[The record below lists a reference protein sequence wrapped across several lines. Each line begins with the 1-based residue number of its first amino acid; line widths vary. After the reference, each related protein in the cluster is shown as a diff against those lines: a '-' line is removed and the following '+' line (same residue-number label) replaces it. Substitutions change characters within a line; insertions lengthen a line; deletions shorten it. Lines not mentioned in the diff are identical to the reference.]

1 MFRINRLEN
10 GEVVFTISGRLDAE
24 HIAELET
31 LIVAET
37 KGRRIILDL
46 KEMTLTG
53 QDGIDFLTRC
63 EAAGIALV
71 NCDPYVREWITREG
85 SGKYRNKERGSL
97 WIANRARSWIRQQC
111 TSGLCSWLEVT
122 AFGCEI

>member
-1 MFRINRLEN
+1 MNRMFRIHRLEN
-10 GEVVFTISGRLDAE
+10 GEVLLTISGRLDAE
-24 HIAELET
+24 HIGELET
-31 LIVAET
+31 LIAAET

-63 EAAGIALV
+63 EATGIALV

-85 SGKYRNKERGSL
+85 SGK
-97 WIANRARSWIRQQC
+97 
-111 TSGLCSWLEVT
+111 
-122 AFGCEI
+122 

>member
-1 MFRINRLEN
+1 MALDLHSVGSLPLEEQDVQN
-10 GEVVFTISGRLDAE
+10 SQVGERRGGFYVSGRLDAE

-31 LIVAET
+31 LIGAEG

-46 KEMTLTG
+46 KDMTLTG

-71 NCDPYVREWITREG
+71 NCDPYVREWITRQQ
-85 SGKYRNKERGSL
+85 SGK
-97 WIANRARSWIRQQC
+97 
-111 TSGLCSWLEVT
+111 
-122 AFGCEI
+122 

>member
-1 MFRINRLEN
+1 
-10 GEVVFTISGRLDAE
+10 VAFTISGRLDAE

-31 LIVAET
+31 LIAAEG

-46 KEMTLTG
+46 KDMTLTG

-71 NCDPYVREWITREG
+71 NCDPYVREWM
-85 SGKYRNKERGSL
+85 
-97 WIANRARSWIRQQC
+97 IRQQ
-111 TSGLCSWLEVT
+111 SGK
-122 AFGCEI
+122 